1 MEEGDSIVQS
11 RVDLSN
17 LPCPYLQSYGQSK
30 VWCILSLSFTRSEW
44 HGGVCCFLLGRVQ
57 VYKEGNKAGLG
68 QNMNRFVGL
77 KGYAFFYQ
85 EGSMF
90 IVDPVRETRV

>member
-11 RVDLSN
+11 RVDLLN
-17 LPCPYLQSYGQSK
+17 LPCPYLQSYCQNK
-30 VWCILSLSFTRSEW
+30 VWCLLPLSFTRSEW
-44 HGGVCCFLLGRVQ
+44 CRGVLCFLLGRVQ

-77 KGYAFFYQ
+77 KG
-85 EGSMF
+85 
-90 IVDPVRETRV
+90 